1 MGNFFA
7 DLRFGLRLLRQA
19 PAFTAVAVVALALG
33 IGANTAIFSTVDAVL
48 IRPLPF
54 GDPDRLVM
62 VWEDASF
69 ASFPKNT
76 PAPANYV
83 DWKARNRVFSG
94 MAATR
99 GVSGNL
105 TADGPPEQVIG
116 RSVTPDFFSVLR
128 AKPLVGRTFTEEE
141 DRTDAPL
148 VVISYGLWQSR
159 YAGEL
164 SVLNRK
170 ILINGAPRVVI
181 GVMPADFALRGRHDF
196 WIPIHFQAADL
207 GNRGSHFLNVVA
219 RLKPGV
225 TLSQAREDMN
235 RVARELAREYP
246 GNNEKIGAVVVPI
259 REEIVGKTGLE
270 LYVLMGAAGCVLL
283 IACANLAGL
292 LLARAVGRKR
302 EMAIRAALGAGRGR
316 LVRQL
321 VAEGALL
328 SLAGGLLG
336 VLAAPAGMKV
346 LAELVPEGLSA
357 TVVPQLDLRVLAF
370 ALGLSVVTGL
380 AFSIIPAWR
389 ASRVSLHDALKQGGR
404 GGVGGRSARTRD
416 LLVVLEVAAALVL
429 LTGAGLMLRTV
440 ANLKNIDVGFRPD
453 HLLTLRTTLPRVKYQ
468 DAAARIGFYHRVV
481 TGVRALP
488 GVQNAAYAST
498 LPFLSMGNTNGFEV
512 EGVTR
517 PAGDPGD
524 ALLRVATAGYLD
536 VLGVRMIE
544 GRGFSSSDGR
554 ESPPVIVIN
563 ETFAR
568 RYFPH
573 GSALGH
579 RVTLSTRVRVWR
591 TIVGVVRDVHERG
604 YELEMKP
611 GVYLPFEQITDTW
624 ALPEMLVVR
633 TAGDPGAM
641 TSAVRAVIASV
652 DSDQPVAAVRTM
664 DEILALSVADRHQQM
679 TLLTAFAGLAV
690 LLAAIG
696 LYGVLAY
703 AVTQRTREIGVRMA
717 LGAKASRVAG
727 SFVMRGLL
735 LTAAGLA
742 VGLAASLGLSRAMTT
757 LVYGVTATDPATYA
771 GVAGLLTL
779 ITAAASWMPARRA
792 ARVDPIQVLR
802 DE

>member
-1 MGNFFA
+1 MGNFLA

-19 PAFTAVAVVALALG
+19 PAFTAVAVIALALG

-105 TADGPPEQVIG
+105 TADGPPEQAMG
-116 RSVTPDFFSVLR
+116 RAVTPDFFSVLG
-128 AKPLVGRTFTEEE
+128 AKPLIGRTFTGEE
-141 DRTDAPL
+141 DRTDAP
-148 VVISYGLWQSR
+148 VAIISYGLWQRR

-164 SVLNRK
+164 SALNRK

-181 GVMPADFALRGRHDF
+181 GIMPADFALRGRHDF

-225 TLSQAREDMN
+225 TLGQAREDMN
-235 RVARELAREYP
+235 RIARELAREYP

-321 VAEGALL
+321 VAEGGML

-336 VLAAPAGMKV
+336 VLAAPMGMKV

-357 TVVPQLDLRVLAF
+357 TVVPQLDLRVLLF
-370 ALGLSVVTGL
+370 ALGLSAITGL

-416 LLVVLEVAAALVL
+416 ALVVLEVAAALVL

-440 ANLKNIDVGFRPD
+440 ANLKNIEVGFRPD
-453 HLLTLRTTLPRVKYQ
+453 HLLTMRTTLPRVKYE

-481 TGVRALP
+481 AGVRALP
-488 GVQNAAYAST
+488 GVRNAAYAST

-512 EGVTR
+512 EGIAR

-536 VLGVRMIE
+536 VLGVRMME
-544 GRGFSSSDGR
+544 GRGFSASDGR
-554 ESPPVIVIN
+554 DAPPVIVIN
-563 ETFAR
+563 ETFAKL
-568 RYFPH
+568 YFPR
-573 GSALGH
+573 GGALGH
-579 RVTLSTRVRVWR
+579 RVALSTRERVWR

-641 TSAVRAVIASV
+641 TSAVRAVVASV
-652 DSDQPVAAVRTM
+652 DPEQPVAAVRSM

-679 TLLTAFAGLAV
+679 TLLTAFASLAV

-717 LGAKASRVAG
+717 LGAKASGVAG
-727 SFVMRGLL
+727 AFVVRGLI

-757 LVYGVTATDPATYA
+757 LVYGVTATDPLTYA

-779 ITAAASWMPARRA
+779 IAAAASWIPARRA
-792 ARVDPIQVLR
+792 ARVDPITVLR